1 MNNDK
6 TVKPESELSHSYKK
20 NKKQIEFNLQ
30 ISKALVKVSVPLQS
44 EVTKMSSCYVT
55 MQRAMSKVQT
65 WVRRM
70 EHKIQMKKS
79 GIKLT

>member
-1 MNNDK
+1 MQALGSIS
-6 TVKPESELSHSYKK
+6 VWLSV
-20 NKKQIEFNLQ
+20 QIEFNLQ

-44 EVTKMSSCYVT
+44 EVTKMSCYVT

>member
-1 MNNDK
+1 MQALGSIS
-6 TVKPESELSHSYKK
+6 VWLSV
-20 NKKQIEFNLQ
+20 QIEFNLQ

-70 EHKIQMKKS
+70 EHKILMKKS
-79 GIKLT
+79 EIKLT